1 MTDAIKALC
10 KAQTEMG
17 KALKKAANPHLKSKY
32 ADLGAV
38 MEACLPALHDN
49 GFAVIQPSGAD
60 ERGPYVETVLM
71 HESGDRFESRI
82 YLVLGKQDMQA
93 VGSAQTY
100 ARRYGLLGMAGIAP
114 EDDDGEATKKAP
126 PAPKADAPKADPNAA
141 TRDKMVAAVTGAL
154 NVATLDGIENDPK
167 FKADLAKLS
176 QANAA
181 FAVEVTNAAADR
193 RKAMAPRAA

>member
-32 ADLGAV
+32 ADLGSV

-60 ERGPYVETVLM
+60 ERGPYVETTLL
-71 HESGDRFESRI
+71 HESGEKFTSRI

-114 EDDDGEATKKAP
+114 EDDDGEATKRQPRQEPPQPDHPAVRDRIIAALERADTAEKLNSVWGHDATGKAFSGL
-126 PAPKADAPKADPNAA
+126 PAPMQKAVQDAYD
-141 TRDKMVAAVTGAL
+141 
-154 NVATLDGIENDPK
+154 
-167 FKADLAKLS
+167 AKL
-176 QANAA
+176 AA
-181 FAVEVTNAAADR
+181 FDKGEAA
-193 RKAMAPRAA
+193 

>member
-32 ADLGAV
+32 ADLGSV

-49 GFAVIQPSGAD
+49 GFAVIQPSGKD
-60 ERGPYVETVLM
+60 ESGPYVETVLL
-71 HESGDRFESRI
+71 HESGEKFASRI

-114 EDDDGEATKKAP
+114 EDDDGEATKRQPRQEP
-126 PAPKADAPKADPNAA
+126 PKEDPPSVRDRIIAAMGRAENTESLRAVWNHIATARAIDGLPDDMQRAVKDAFVKKLESFDKGEAA
-141 TRDKMVAAVTGAL
+141 
-154 NVATLDGIENDPK
+154 
-167 FKADLAKLS
+167 
-176 QANAA
+176 
-181 FAVEVTNAAADR
+181 
-193 RKAMAPRAA
+193 

>member
-1 MTDAIKALC
+1 MNQDAIKALC

-32 ADLGAV
+32 ADLGSV

-49 GFAVIQPSGAD
+49 GFAVVQPSGAD
-60 ERGPYVETVLM
+60 ERGPYVETVLL
-71 HESGDRFESRI
+71 HESGESFASRI

-114 EDDDGEATKKAP
+114 EDDDGEATKRP
-126 PAPKADAPKADPNAA
+126 PRQEQPRPNPEVDWF
-141 TRDKMVAAVTGAL
+141 R
-154 NVATLDGIENDPK
+154 ATLPDVTTADQINELLPRAK
-167 FKADLAKLS
+167 KAGSDVAKLVVAR
-176 QANAA
+176 ANELGLDFDPDTRRYVA
-181 FAVEVTNAAADR
+181 EKAAA
-193 RKAMAPRAA
+193 